1 MLSGNT
7 MQLEFSVGLN
17 ILVALSTDIDFE
29 N

>member
-7 MQLEFSVGLN
+7 MQLEFSVGLKV
-17 ILVALSTDIDFE
+17 LVTLSIDIDLD